1 MSVSHLMSKM
11 LHAARSE
18 GTAVAAVNF
27 YSFESARGALLAAR
41 DADRPVIL
49 AFGARYLK
57 NLSLTQA
64 AALARCCAEGL
75 NVRWALHLDHC
86 SDLNVVRA
94 AIDTGFDSVM
104 YDGSAL
110 QFADNIRN
118 TAQVVSWAAE
128 SGADVEAELGAVKTG
143 AHSAEDSGS
152 VELYTDPAQAAE
164 FVRSTGIDALAVS
177 IGTVHGLYKGTPHI
191 RLDILEA
198 IRAAVDTPLVLHGA
212 SGTGRGLLQDTIR
225 RGICKINVN
234 TELSMAGA
242 AAAKELLD
250 REPAAH
256 LSSLSLTITE
266 AFRKAAESYMDLAAM
281 KPEKRTSSAQGE

>member
-1 MSVSHLMSKM
+1 MPHLMSQ
-11 LHAARSE
+11 LLRAARSE

-27 YSFESARGALLAAR
+27 YSFESARGALLAASSVG
-41 DADRPVIL
+41 RPVIL

-75 NVRWALHLDHC
+75 DVKWALHLDHC
-86 SDLNVVRA
+86 ADLDVVRA
-94 AIDTGFDSVM
+94 AIDAGFDSVM

-110 QFADNIRN
+110 PFEDNVRN
-118 TAQVVSWAAE
+118 TAQVVSWATE
-128 SGADVEAELGAVKTG
+128 RGTDVEAELGAVKTG

-152 VELYTDPAQAAE
+152 VELYTDPDQAAE
-164 FVRSTGIDALAVS
+164 FVRCTGIDALAVS

-212 SGTGRGLLQDTIR
+212 SGTGRSLLQDTIR

-234 TELSMAGA
+234 TELSMAGT
-242 AAAKELLD
+242 AAAKTLLD
-250 REPAAH
+250 REPSVH
-256 LSSLSLTITE
+256 LSSLSLAITD
-266 AFRKAAESYMDLAAM
+266 AFRNAAANYLNLAAM
-281 KPEKRTSSAQGE
+281 KP

>member
-1 MSVSHLMSKM
+1 MSMPHLMSQ
-11 LHAARSE
+11 LLRAARSE

-27 YSFESARGALLAAR
+27 YSFESARGALLAAHSVG
-41 DADRPVIL
+41 RPVIL

-64 AALARCCAEGL
+64 TALARCCAEGL
-75 NVRWALHLDHC
+75 DVKWALHLDHC
-86 SDLNVVRA
+86 ADLDVVRA
-94 AIDTGFDSVM
+94 AIDAGFDSVM

-110 QFADNIRN
+110 PFEDNVRN
-118 TAQVVSWAAE
+118 TAQVVSCAAE
-128 SGADVEAELGAVKTG
+128 RGTDVEAVEAVKRLRD
-143 AHSAEDSGS
+143 AA
-152 VELYTDPAQAAE
+152 TDPAQAAE
-164 FVRSTGIDALAVS
+164 FVRRTGIDALAVS

-212 SGTGRGLLQDTIR
+212 SGTGRSLLQDTIR

-234 TELSMAGA
+234 TELSMAGT
-242 AAAKELLD
+242 AAAKTLLD

-256 LSSLSLTITE
+256 LSSLSLAITD
-266 AFRKAAESYMDLAAM
+266 AFRDAAANYLNLAAM
-281 KPEKRTSSAQGE
+281 KP